1 MSDRMVVV
9 EDVWKKFSRGER
21 HDSLRDLVPSMVRR
35 MLGRVRPSELE
46 SKNDFWAV
54 KGVSFEVRRGEA
66 FGIIGPNGAGKS
78 TLLKLLTRILK
89 PTRGNLQ
96 VRGQVG
102 ALIEVS
108 AGFHGDLTGRENVYM
123 QGAVM
128 GMKRAEI
135 ARKLDEI
142 VEFAG
147 LSAFI
152 DTPVKRYSSGMN
164 ARLGFSIAAHLDP
177 DVLLI
182 DEVLAVGDM
191 AFQAKCVDR
200 MKQFKRDGAAIVFIS
215 HQLASVAD
223 LCDRAALMLAGE
235 TQIIGPTEA
244 VIDRYFRSAHLMPGA
259 KKHTAATLENIQ
271 LVDERNQPVS
281 ACKPGTA
288 VRLSARVVFHAAARN
303 VSFGMGVH
311 QSSTGIY
318 AYGLNSASAGVRTLD
333 AEPGDAVDVS
343 FAFQANLT
351 RGDYMLELQAV
362 DAAAGAVYALNK
374 PAAVLRVDE
383 TLTPHGVADLAARCD
398 VRAVH
403 LKTARTA

>member
-21 HDSLRDLVPSMVRR
+21 HDSLRDLVPSMARR
-35 MLGRVRPSELE
+35 MLGRARPTELE
-46 SKNDFWAV
+46 SQNDFWAV
-54 KGVSFEVRRGEA
+54 KGVSFEVKRGEA
-66 FGIIGPNGAGKS
+66 IGIIGPNGAGKS

-89 PTRGNLQ
+89 PTRGRMQ
-96 VRGQVG
+96 VRGHVG

-215 HQLASVAD
+215 HQLASVSD
-223 LCDRAALMLAGE
+223 LCERAALMLAGE
-235 TQIIGPTEA
+235 TQIVGPTEA
-244 VIDRYFRSAHLMPGA
+244 VIDRYFRTTRSATNAAQHSG
-259 KKHTAATLENIQ
+259 ATLEDIR
-271 LVDERNQPVS
+271 LTGDHGQPVS
-281 ACKPGTA
+281 SCKPGTF
-288 VRLSARVVFHAAARN
+288 VRLSARAVFHVKARN
-303 VSFGMGVH
+303 VSFGFGVR
-311 QSSTGIY
+311 QSPSGVY
-318 AYGLNSASAGVRTLD
+318 AYGLNSGSAGIRTMD
-333 AEPGDAVDVS
+333 VEPGDAVDIS
-343 FAFQANLT
+343 FAFRANLT
-351 RGDYMLELQAV
+351 RGEYLLELYAA
-362 DAAAGAVYALNK
+362 DAATTVAYAVYVA
-374 PAAVLRVDE
+374 AAVLRIDE
-383 TLTPHGVADLAARCD
+383 NLTPHGVADLAARCE
-398 VRAVH
+398 VRPTPVQ
-403 LKTARTA
+403 KARTA